1 MVFFIWASEII
12 GFKNCTFKS
21 LIAWG
26 HITLSVIMLLSIVLI
41 LVFGSDYRFFIDWI
55 THNPFRCMAWNETDT
70 NISGRLSSSK
80 THPPLPLLVG
90 EILRFVY
97 VFAGWLY
104 VYVSVCSSGWSAR
117 KSPFHAQRLVNT
129 FGESAGLEVGE
140 TDFLILSVTV
150 VLTSCVVVNLQFL
163 EVLSH
168 LAVWIFN
175 FDG

>member
-1 MVFFIWASEII
+1 
-12 GFKNCTFKS
+12 
-21 LIAWG
+21 
-26 HITLSVIMLLSIVLI
+26 
-41 LVFGSDYRFFIDWI
+41 
-55 THNPFRCMAWNETDT
+55 
-70 NISGRLSSSK
+70 
-80 THPPLPLLVG
+80 
-90 EILRFVY
+90 
-97 VFAGWLY
+97 
-104 VYVSVCSSGWSAR
+104 
-117 KSPFHAQRLVNT
+117 VNT